1 MHSLRPGKRARG
13 FLLFAILLGGCATA
27 PYQEMSDARQAVEAA
42 RPVVEDQPEERARLE
57 EAREI
62 LDRAEKHLREGEY
75 GQARSLAERARD
87 LAIAARRAAEGE
99 AE

>member
-27 PYQEMSDARQAVEAA
+27 PYQQMSDARQAVEAA
-42 RPVVEDQPEERARLE
+42 RPVVADQPEERVRLQ
-57 EAREI
+57 EARAM
-62 LDRAEKHLREGEY
+62 LTRAEQHLHAGEY
-75 GQARSLAERARD
+75 EQARRLAEQARD
-87 LAIAARRAAEGE
+87 IAITARQAAENG